1 VKFSED
7 TVVYPRE
14 SEWFWE
20 MEANGDLV
28 KVEDTDFYKND
39 LIGLKKLNEAGKV

>member
-1 VKFSED
+1 MFSED

-20 MEANGDLV
+20 LEADGSV
-28 KVEDTDFYKND
+28 KKLEDTDFY
-39 LIGLKKLNEAGKV
+39 